1 MDAVV
6 ESLAVRGTYRDRPY
20 SRCIPRLRE
29 GWYPCVEEVLGDESV
44 TGLRIRDGE
53 TDEQQDLSCRGV
65 FVAIGHDPET
75 AAFGDLVEL
84 DEHGYIKLEGSGS
97 QTTAP
102 GVFACGDV
110 CDPVY
115 KQAVVAAGG
124 GCMAAMDAQHYL
136 EELEGAF

>member
-1 MDAVV
+1 VKNS
-6 ESLAVRGTYRDRPY
+6 E
-20 SRCIPRLRE
+20 
-29 GWYPCVEEVLGDESV
+29 
-44 TGLRIRDGE
+44 TG
-53 TDEQQDLSCRGV
+53 EQQDLACRGV

-75 AAFGDLVEL
+75 AAFRDLVEL
-84 DEHGYIKLEGSGS
+84 DEHGYIKLEDSTS
-97 QTTAP
+97 QTSVQ

-136 EELEGAF
+136 EELEGVS